1 MEAGFGSHKLC
12 FKSSKPT
19 GSSTDQT
26 RQDGAAHR
34 APRPKPDILSLSL
47 SHITA
52 ATLVVVHT
60 QLHGPKKRSIGTL
73 KNAKIPRPKNQ
84 PCALPTWLR
93 ARECAR
99 GKRGVANGREVAAT
113 EFFVSC
119 GHLQK
124 LSVAKTKTET
134 RKAYYKRG
142 STTDNSNHLHV
153 LSVSGTLLR
162 LNSQCGSFPLPPR
175 IHPPHRTAPHS
186 HLTPRQTH
194 TVEYTCPSFIDTF

>member
-1 MEAGFGSHKLC
+1 MRFIGWTLR

-34 APRPKPDILSLSL
+34 APRPKPDIISLSL

-52 ATLVVVHT
+52 ETLVVDVHT

-84 PCALPTWLR
+84 PCALQTWLR

-99 GKRGVANGREVAAT
+99 GKRGIANGREQGGGRDRVLRCSLRRHEATRARARRRDAPQATSGREPAAT
-113 EFFVSC
+113 
-119 GHLQK
+119 
-124 LSVAKTKTET
+124 
-134 RKAYYKRG
+134 
-142 STTDNSNHLHV
+142 
-153 LSVSGTLLR
+153 
-162 LNSQCGSFPLPPR
+162 
-175 IHPPHRTAPHS
+175 PHA
-186 HLTPRQTH
+186 
-194 TVEYTCPSFIDTF
+194 DA